1 MPRNAAALAHLL
13 ACEAE
18 AVVVVVE
25 GATPATLV
33 TGAITMIII
42 GILLNVVGLGV
53 ICWALFTLTIH
64 ALPFFVGMIAGIYI
78 YQSEQVRAAPSSLA
92 SSQAVSRS
100 WSGSTLSPSSVLP
113 LCTLSLGF
121 YCASRR
127 TCRLQCNPRPCS
139 YWCFPGLVA
148 GGARHFLRHHRRMH
162 RLGARVDPDRAR
174 SGRGRCPRPNPVTD
188 SAATK
193 GR

>member
-1 MPRNAAALAHLL
+1 
-13 ACEAE
+13 
-18 AVVVVVE
+18 
-25 GATPATLV
+25 
-33 TGAITMIII
+33 MIII
-42 GILLNVVGLGV
+42 CILLNVVGLGV

-78 YQSEQVRAAPSSLA
+78 YQIGTGPCGASSLA

-113 LCTLSLGF
+113 LCALSLGF
-121 YCASRR
+121 YLRFPPHVPATMQPLGLAHIGVS
-127 TCRLQCNPRPCS
+127 
-139 YWCFPGLVA
+139 PGLVA

-162 RLGARVDPDRAR
+162 RLGARVDPDLAR